1 MGVHK
6 SKFLHPTSSAPT
18 DIIEIDEAVH
28 RIGIGKFQH
37 RVLFAAG
44 TCFMADSVQVMLLSI
59 LTRKLQ
65 NQWEFADSISSMIQS
80 CLFAGSM
87 VGTLILGPLAD
98 RIGRKPV
105 LIVSASI
112 ISIFGLC
119 TSLITGYQ
127 MLFPIVFSIG
137 FGIGGLTVP
146 FDILAEFL
154 TTETRGYY
162 LLFIKYFWTCGSMLV
177 PVVAYFTLEV
187 YYSWR
192 LFAGLCII
200 PCLFSLVC
208 GTLYVPESPR
218 WLVSRGRKE
227 EALAILRKAAETN
240 GIDPYVVFPI
250 GIELADQAAEHGEF
264 SDLFSPRWKDIV
276 LKLAALWTMYCFC
289 FYGAIMTVTRIFDD
303 TDNPN
308 SLDFDYVAIFVS
320 SAAELL
326 GTASTIFLI
335 DRIGRVKTLVGAFF
349 SAGISLFCLCLLT
362 DIGVAPRSVLIT
374 FALIGRAAEMATA
387 CVVWIVTV
395 ELLSTEILSTGH
407 SAVNA
412 IARAGAFF
420 SPYLVVESNPLW
432 VVGLVLLVV
441 NMVSAVTASTLIETK
456 GVELGKAVL
465 IEPAKKYRGS
475 EVSRACIT
483 IPTNG

>member
-137 FGIGGLTVP
+137 FG
-146 FDILAEFL
+146 
-154 TTETRGYY
+154 
-162 LLFIKYFWTCGSMLV
+162 
-177 PVVAYFTLEV
+177 
-187 YYSWR
+187 
-192 LFAGLCII
+192 
-200 PCLFSLVC
+200 
-208 GTLYVPESPR
+208 
-218 WLVSRGRKE
+218 
-227 EALAILRKAAETN
+227 
-240 GIDPYVVFPI
+240 
-250 GIELADQAAEHGEF
+250 
-264 SDLFSPRWKDIV
+264 
-276 LKLAALWTMYCFC
+276 
-289 FYGAIMTVTRIFDD
+289 
-303 TDNPN
+303 
-308 SLDFDYVAIFVS
+308 
-320 SAAELL
+320 
-326 GTASTIFLI
+326 
-335 DRIGRVKTLVGAFF
+335 
-349 SAGISLFCLCLLT
+349 
-362 DIGVAPRSVLIT
+362 
-374 FALIGRAAEMATA
+374 
-387 CVVWIVTV
+387 
-395 ELLSTEILSTGH
+395 
-407 SAVNA
+407 
-412 IARAGAFF
+412 
-420 SPYLVVESNPLW
+420 
-432 VVGLVLLVV
+432 
-441 NMVSAVTASTLIETK
+441 
-456 GVELGKAVL
+456 
-465 IEPAKKYRGS
+465 
-475 EVSRACIT
+475 
-483 IPTNG
+483 